1 MCILYVY
8 ICAIKVL
15 VLKNETILKY
25 LLRASKKN
33 VAFLLL
39 DTWFREMCQLKFDI
53 LLLFLHSAFDQVS
66 NVRSYC
72 SRNIS
77 I

>member
-53 LLLFLHSAFDQVS
+53 FLLFLHSAFDQVS
-66 NVRSYC
+66 NVRSYW